1 MGTLANNGKMITAAF
16 KQQFHD
22 TFEIACQQKQSV
34 LESLVTSRGS
44 IHGASF
50 TINDMGS
57 VEMAQRKFGDRFSAT
72 EFEVPEAGTRL
83 AIMEDYDLFVPIEP
97 RDLPKLSAS
106 PDSAYMQLMVASAN
120 RAKDRLIYR
129 QLFADIQRRNETEIQ
144 PTGAGAAIAP
154 SVGAYTQQS
163 FDKDSAGNA
172 LGQRI
177 LATGQIVPGTANATG
192 VLGILDKVSL
202 IKMRAQ
208 FMRNFADGEEIY
220 ITYNDAMLQTILADA
235 TLTSA
240 DYMAVQML
248 QSGNV
253 AGKWLGMNW
262 VNYQG
267 LGVVDNKGADVAGV
281 VPPKDGGYKAAV
293 FTKSALHF
301 GTGENYQT
309 DVQTRADLRNIK
321 QLSANMSF
329 GAGRA
334 NEKKVAA
341 LCFKS
346 E

>member
-1 MGTLANNGKMITAAF
+1 MAAPTNGNMITAAF

-22 TFEIACQQKQSV
+22 TFELACQQKQSV

-44 IHGASF
+44 IQGASF

-57 VEMAQRKFGDRFSAT
+57 VEMEQRAFADRFSDT
-72 EFEVPEAGTRL
+72 TFKVPEAGTRL

-97 RDLPKLSAS
+97 FDLPKLSAA
-106 PDSAYMQLMVASAN
+106 PDSPYMQLMVAAAN
-120 RAKDRLIYR
+120 RAKDKLIYR
-129 QLFADIQRRNETEIQ
+129 QLFADIPRKNETEIQ

-154 SVGAYTQQS
+154 SVGAYTQQR
-163 FDKDSAGNA
+163 FDSA
-172 LGQRI
+172 QRI
-177 LATGQIVPGTANATG
+177 IASGQVGATPNPTG
-192 VLGILDKVSL
+192 SLGILDKASL
-202 IKMRAQ
+202 IKMRAL

-220 ITYNDAMLQTILADA
+220 ITYNDAMLQTILADT

-267 LGVVDNKGADVAGV
+267 LGYVDNKGQDVATL
-281 VPPKDGGYKAAV
+281 PADGGYKAAV

-301 GTGENYQT
+301 GTGINYQT

-321 QLSANMSF
+321 QLSAQMSF

-341 LCFKS
+341 LCFKGQ
-346 E
+346 